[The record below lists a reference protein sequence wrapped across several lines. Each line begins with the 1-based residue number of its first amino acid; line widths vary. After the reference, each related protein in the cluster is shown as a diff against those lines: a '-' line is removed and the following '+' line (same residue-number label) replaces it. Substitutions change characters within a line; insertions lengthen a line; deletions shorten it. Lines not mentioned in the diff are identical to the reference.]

1 MRSSGGCRW
10 ALAVLC
16 VVALVA
22 AGCAKKEVVR
32 SDEGAGKVTE
42 APAAVPAPAAKG
54 EPIVSETVKVEPV
67 APPVRETPPPAAETR
82 TAMAEAAAG
91 VAATEEKASGFDD
104 IHFDYDKSFIR
115 EDAKPAL
122 AKVGDYLKRN
132 AAATVQ
138 IEGHCDE
145 RGTAEYNMA
154 LGARRAESARK
165 YLLSL
170 GVKAAALS
178 TVSYGKE
185 KPLDA
190 GHTEGAWAKNRR
202 AHFVQR

>member
-1 MRSSGGCRW
+1 MRLSGGCRW
-10 ALAVLC
+10 SLAVLL
-16 VVALVA
+16 VLALVA
-22 AGCAKKEVVR
+22 VGCAKKEVVR
-32 SDEGAGKVTE
+32 SNEEAGKPAE
-42 APAAVPAPAAKG
+42 AAAPAAKP
-54 EPIVSETVKVEPV
+54 ETIVSEPIKPEEPK
-67 APPVRETPPPAAETR
+67 PQETAAAAGTK

-91 VAATEEKASGFDD
+91 VAATEEKSSLFAD

-122 AKVGDYLKRN
+122 AKVSDYLKKN
-132 AAATVQ
+132 SGAKVQ

-154 LGARRAESARK
+154 LGARRAESAKK

-170 GVKAAALS
+170 GVKGGALS

-185 KPLDA
+185 KPLDP
-190 GHTEGAWAKNRR
+190 GHTEDAWAKNRR
-202 AHFVQR
+202 GHFVLK

>member
-1 MRSSGGCRW
+1 MRLAGGCRW
-10 ALAVLC
+10 GLAVLA
-16 VVALVA
+16 VLAMVA

-32 SDEGAGKVTE
+32 SQEEAGKPAE
-42 APAAVPAPAAKG
+42 AAAPAPKP
-54 EPIVSETVKVEPV
+54 ETIVSEPV
-67 APPVRETPPPAAETR
+67 APEAAKPQAGAQAGTQ

-91 VAATEEKASGFDD
+91 VAATEEKASLFDD
-104 IHFDYDKSFIR
+104 ILFDFDKSFIR

-122 AKVGDYLKRN
+122 AKVADYLKKN
-132 AAATVQ
+132 AGTKVQ

-154 LGARRAESARK
+154 LGARRAESAKK

-170 GVKAAALS
+170 GVKSAALS

-185 KPLDA
+185 KPLDP
-190 GHTEGAWAKNRR
+190 GHTEDAWAKNRR
-202 AHFVQR
+202 DHFVVK

>member
-1 MRSSGGCRW
+1 MRLSGGCRW
-10 ALAVLC
+10 GLAALCIA
-16 VVALVA
+16 ALIA

-32 SDEGAGKVTE
+32 SDEGAGKTAE
-42 APAAVPAPAAKG
+42 APAPAPAG
-54 EPIVSETVKVEPV
+54 QPGPIVSETVKAEPMAPAPQE
-67 APPVRETPPPAAETR
+67 APPPAETR

-91 VAATEEKASGFDD
+91 VAATEETASRFED
-104 IHFDYDKSFIR
+104 IHFDFDKSFIR

-132 AAATVQ
+132 AGAKVQ

-154 LGARRAESARK
+154 LGARRAESAKK
-165 YLLSL
+165 YLASL
-170 GVKAAALS
+170 GVKDAALS

-185 KPLDA
+185 KPLDP
-190 GHTEGAWAKNRR
+190 GHAEDAWAKNRR
-202 AHFVQR
+202 AHFVVR

>member
-1 MRSSGGCRW
+1 MRLAGGCRW
-10 ALAVLC
+10 GLAVLF
-16 VVALVA
+16 VLALIA
-22 AGCAKKEVVR
+22 TGCAKKEVVR
-32 SDEGAGKVTE
+32 SNEEAGKAAE
-42 APAAVPAPAAKG
+42 APAPAPKP
-54 EPIVSETVKVEPV
+54 ESIVSEPIKP
-67 APPVRETPPPAAETR
+67 ETPQAAPPPAAGTQ

-91 VAATEEKASGFDD
+91 VAATEERASQFDD
-104 IHFDYDKSFIR
+104 IRFDFDKSFIR

-122 AKVGDYLKRN
+122 AKVADYLKKN
-132 AAATVQ
+132 AAAKVQ

-170 GVKAAALS
+170 GVKGAALS

-185 KPLDA
+185 KPLDP
-190 GHTEGAWAKNRR
+190 GHTEDAWAKNRR
-202 AHFVQR
+202 DHFLLK

>member
-1 MRSSGGCRW
+1 MRLSGGCRW
-10 ALAVLC
+10 GLAVVFVL
-16 VVALVA
+16 ALIA
-22 AGCAKKEVVR
+22 TGCAKKEVVR
-32 SDEGAGKVTE
+32 SNEEAGKTAE
-42 APAAVPAPAAKG
+42 APAPAAKP
-54 EPIVSETVKVEPV
+54 ETIVSEPIRPE
-67 APPVRETPPPAAETR
+67 APKPQETALPPTAAGTQ

-91 VAATEEKASGFDD
+91 VAATEEKTSQFDD

-122 AKVGDYLKRN
+122 AKVADSLKKN
-132 AAATVQ
+132 AAAKVQ

-170 GVKAAALS
+170 GVKGAALS

-185 KPLDA
+185 KPLDP
-190 GHTEGAWAKNRR
+190 GHTEDAWAKNRR
-202 AHFVQR
+202 GHFVLK

>member
-1 MRSSGGCRW
+1 MRLTGGCKW
-10 ALAVLC
+10 GLTLLFVLT
-16 VVALVA
+16 LIA

-32 SDEGAGKVTE
+32 SNEDAGK
-42 APAAVPAPAAKG
+42 PAAAEAPAPAAKA
-54 EPIVSETVKVEPV
+54 ETIVSEPIKPESPKSQ
-67 APPVRETPPPAAETR
+67 ETPPPMAGTQ

-91 VAATEEKASGFDD
+91 VAATEEKASQFDD
-104 IHFDYDKSFIR
+104 IRFDYDKSFIR

-122 AKVGDYLKRN
+122 AKVADFLKKN
-132 AAATVQ
+132 PAAKVQ

-154 LGARRAESARK
+154 LGARRAESAKK

-170 GVKAAALS
+170 GVKGKSAVS

-185 KPLDA
+185 KPVDP
-190 GHTEGAWAKNRR
+190 GHTEDAWAKNRR
-202 AHFVQR
+202 GHFVLK

>member
-1 MRSSGGCRW
+1 
-10 ALAVLC
+10 
-16 VVALVA
+16 VALVA

-32 SDEGAGKVTE
+32 SDEGAGKTAE
-42 APAAVPAPAAKG
+42 APATAPAPAGKS
-54 EPIVSETVKVEPV
+54 EPIVSETVKVEPA
-67 APPVRETPPPAAETR
+67 APAAKETPPPAAETR

-91 VAATEEKASGFDD
+91 VAATEEKASVFDD

-122 AKVGDYLKRN
+122 AKVADYLKKN
-132 AAATVQ
+132 AAAKAQ

-154 LGARRAESARK
+154 LGARRAESAKK
-165 YLLSL
+165 YLASL
-170 GVKAAALS
+170 GVKAGALS

-185 KPLDA
+185 KPLDP
-190 GHTEGAWAKNRR
+190 GHAEDAWAKNRR
-202 AHFVQR
+202 AHFVVR

>member
-1 MRSSGGCRW
+1 MRLSGGCKW
-10 ALAVLC
+10 GLAVLF
-16 VVALVA
+16 VSALIA
-22 AGCAKKEVVR
+22 TGCAKKEVVR
-32 SDEGAGKVTE
+32 SNEEAGKTAE
-42 APAAVPAPAAKG
+42 SAAPAAKP
-54 EPIVSETVKVEPV
+54 ETIVSEPIKPEASKPQ
-67 APPVRETPPPAAETR
+67 ETPSAGLQ

-91 VAATEEKASGFDD
+91 VAATEEKASQFDD
-104 IHFDYDKSFIR
+104 VRFDFDKSFIR

-122 AKVGDYLKRN
+122 AKVADYLKKT
-132 AAATVQ
+132 AGAKVQ

-170 GVKAAALS
+170 GVKAASLS

-185 KPLDA
+185 KPLDP
-190 GHTEGAWAKNRR
+190 GHTEDAWAKNRR
-202 AHFVQR
+202 DHFLLK